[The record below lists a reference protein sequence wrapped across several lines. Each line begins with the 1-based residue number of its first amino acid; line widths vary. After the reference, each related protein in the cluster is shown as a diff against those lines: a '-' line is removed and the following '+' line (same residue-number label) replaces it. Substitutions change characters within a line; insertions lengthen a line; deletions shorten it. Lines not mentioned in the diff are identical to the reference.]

1 MDVAIVLFD
10 THFKCYHPF
19 LFFFLGCVCKV
30 DREYRKRF
38 SNFTCQNGSYTCQGS
53 LFSSLDDSFVS
64 YSAVYSTAIFKNLSI
79 VCACISA
86 TGVGDLLKADG
97 IMNTEMYYQILIHHY
112 S

>member
-1 MDVAIVLFD
+1 MFYSIHTLNVIIR
-10 THFKCYHPF
+10 
-19 LFFFLGCVCKV
+19 FFFSFWGVCVKWTENIEK
-30 DREYRKRF
+30 D
-38 SNFTCQNGSYTCQGS
+38 SQIS
-53 LFSSLDDSFVS
+53 LAKTEVTPAKEVCSPVLMTVLL
-64 YSAVYSTAIFKNLSI
+64 VTVQRVSTAIFKNLSI